1 MCTLSVVVPFFNE
14 EENVTAV
21 LREIR
26 GAVPE
31 AEIVAVDDGSLDRT
45 GELIRAEPGVVGVF
59 FVRNLGQSAAL
70 YAGLHRATGEILVM
84 MDGDGQNDPADIP
97 ALVEAMERADFV
109 CGYRK
114 KRNDS
119 WQKRVASRIANG
131 IRSRVLGDG
140 CRDTGCTL
148 KAIRREHL
156 RYLVPFNALHRFLP
170 ALLGSA
176 GLSMVE
182 VPANHRPRQFGV
194 SKYTVAGRAWRGL
207 RDLLG
212 VRWLL
217 SRRILWPHNPHL
229 SHHD

>member
-1 MCTLSVVVPFFNE
+1 MPKISIVIPFFNE

-26 GAVPE
+26 EKVPE
-31 AEIVAVDDGSLDRT
+31 AEIVAVDDGSTDRT
-45 GELIRAEPGVVGVF
+45 AELIRAEPGVTGLF
-59 FVRNLGQSAAL
+59 FPRNLGQSAAL
-70 YAGLHRATGEILVM
+70 YGGLYRATGEWLVM

-97 ALVEAMERADFV
+97 ALVEAMSRADFV
-109 CGYRK
+109 CGYRR

-156 RYLVPFNALHRFLP
+156 QHLVPFNALHRFLP
-170 ALLGSA
+170 ALLRSA

-182 VPANHRPRQFGV
+182 VPANHRARRFGV

-217 SRRILWPHNPHL
+217 SRRILWPHNPHQPP
-229 SHHD
+229 S

>member
-1 MCTLSVVVPFFNE
+1 MFKLSVIVPFFNE
-14 EENVTAV
+14 EENVTTV
-21 LREIR
+21 LRELR
-26 GAVPE
+26 EAVPE
-31 AEIVAVDDGSLDRT
+31 AEIIAVDDGSSDRT
-45 GELIRAEPGVVGVF
+45 AELIRAESGVKGVF
-59 FVRNLGQSAAL
+59 FSRNLGQSAAL
-70 YAGLHRATGEILVM
+70 YAGLHRATGDILVM

-97 ALVEAMERADFV
+97 ALVAAMERGDFV

-114 KRNDS
+114 RRNDS
-119 WQKRVASRIANG
+119 WQKRVASRIANS

-156 RYLVPFNALHRFLP
+156 RYLLPFNALHRFIP
-170 ALLGSA
+170 SLLGSA

-182 VPANHRPRQFGV
+182 VPANHRARKFGV

-207 RDLLG
+207 RDLFG

-217 SRRILWPHNPHL
+217 SRRILWPHNPHFPPP
-229 SHHD
+229 